1 MAGSLLLAWSAMACS
16 APGAT
21 SPPTAGAPNV
31 PTPSSVTAADA
42 AATVIALDPRFA
54 TLGARDPGA
63 IGQGSWY
70 EVTPGASGWLVT
82 LQIGWGDCPAGCI
95 YRHTWQYAVAANG
108 SPALVSE
115 TGDPLL
121 ASAGAAASP
130 PSVSSASPSVAAPTS
145 PPVQPTPTKR
155 PAPATTPKPT
165 SAGTA
170 GAPIAIPSSGGPW
183 LVGVALAGPV
193 CPVERN
199 PPDPACAPRP
209 VAGAV
214 VVVRDSG
221 GQVVAQAVTAADGTY
236 RAAVPAG
243 SVTVDAQPVAGLMRA
258 PAPVSAVVPSGPA
271 AWVRV
276 DLAYDTGIR

>member
-1 MAGSLLLAWSAMACS
+1 MACS

-21 SPPTAGAPNV
+21 GSPTVAAPSG
-31 PTPSSVTAADA
+31 PTPSAVTAADA
-42 AATVIALDPRFA
+42 AAIVIALDPRFA
-54 TLGARDPGA
+54 ALGARDPGA

-70 EVTPGASGWLVT
+70 DVTPAGSGWLVT
-82 LQIGWGDCPAGCI
+82 VQIGWGDCPAGCI
-95 YRHTWQYAVAANG
+95 YRHTWQYQVAANG
-108 SPALVSE
+108 SPALASE

-121 ASAGAAASP
+121 ASAGAAASSP
-130 PSVSSASPSVAAPTS
+130 AIASASPGLVAPTQT
-145 PPVQPTPTKR
+145 VQPTPTKR
-155 PAPATTPKPT
+155 PAPASTPKPT
-165 SAGTA
+165 SSGTA
-170 GAPIAIPSSGGPW
+170 GSPVAIPSSGGPW
-183 LVGVALAGPV
+183 LVGVATAGPV

-258 PAPVSAVVPSGPA
+258 PAPISAVVPSGPS